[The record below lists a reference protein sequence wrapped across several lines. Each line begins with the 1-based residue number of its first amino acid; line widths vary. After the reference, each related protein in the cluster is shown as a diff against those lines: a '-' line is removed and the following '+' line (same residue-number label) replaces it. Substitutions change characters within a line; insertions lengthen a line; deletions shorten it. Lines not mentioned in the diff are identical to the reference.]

1 MVATKVSLVNM
12 PQAVTR
18 AAAKVGHVMGLI
30 RLPST
35 IGVCLRRARPQA
47 HTASRTAPRF
57 FHRVRLATVRV
68 KRLAAEIS
76 GVTSKIG
83 ATEKDRQA
91 IYRDQ
96 PDGERFG
103 SDTRLPF
110 FALNGGVYSL
120 NVFLF
125 AIIHSLANTRRGF
138 GNFFVHGTVI
148 LPARAMVMVMAPPVR
163 LM

>member
-1 MVATKVSLVNM
+1 MTSLTVSCENLF
-12 PQAVTR
+12 
-18 AAAKVGHVMGLI
+18 AAIVRSQFGSL
-30 RLPST
+30 L
-35 IGVCLRRARPQA
+35 
-47 HTASRTAPRF
+47 TASRTARRF
-57 FHRVRLATVRV
+57 FHRVRLAAVRV
-68 KRLAAEIS
+68 KCLAAEIS
-76 GVTSKIG
+76 RVTSEIG
-83 ATEKDRQA
+83 ATEKDCQA